1 METAPS
7 FPKVCDE
14 CRVTW
19 TGNPAHETYDK
30 DLGLISTTG
39 MYFWDERNSSFVIP
53 SRVVYNIANDENGG
67 YVRHI
72 FGEIEYETIDLD
84 RCWTD
89 THPGPGMYLIEFE
102 FRFGLPQWIKAINN

>member
-1 METAPS
+1 MYYVANSNFGPGLETAPS
-7 FPKVCDE
+7 FPNVCDD
-14 CRVTW
+14 CWVTW

-39 MYFWDERNSSFVIP
+39 MYFGDERNSSFVIS

-84 RCWTD
+84 QCYTD
-89 THPGPGMYLIEFE
+89 DHPRPGMYYLIEF
-102 FRFGLPQWIKAINN
+102 